1 MSNLRKRTM
10 SAVMALLFVSMAL
23 PGCLSLVLGREM
35 MEGARGPPTVSNMAT
50 YDDLSHT
57 FVINTSDTNIFTQV
71 VADDYAQISI
81 DHTVQLIII
90 NFETNMRNE
99 DIIPDGVDEREVE
112 VSLVWCDESGA
123 NCDDSDPIYY
133 VMADNGSYPQTRT
146 ELDRLD
152 PKFKDGLWELT
163 VNGRGIGWNTGVSI
177 IDSQDSW
184 SLRVTV
190 IRPCLT
196 FPETPLDCTPTIEF
210 E

>member
-1 MSNLRKRTM
+1 M
-10 SAVMALLFVSMAL
+10 SAIMALLFVSMAL

-35 MEGARGPPTVSNMAT
+35 MEGARGAPTVSNTAIP
-50 YDDLSHT
+50 YDLSHT
-57 FVINTSDTNIFTQV
+57 FVINTSDSNFVSQV
-71 VADDYAQISI
+71 TEDKYAQIPI
-81 DHTVQLIII
+81 DHTVQMIII

-99 DIIPDGVDEREVE
+99 DLILDEIDEREVH
-112 VSLVWCDESGA
+112 VRLLWCDDSGA
-123 NCDDSDPIYY
+123 NCDESDPIYE

-152 PKFKDGLWELT
+152 PKFRDGLWELT
-163 VNGRGIGWNTGVSI
+163 VEGRGIGWNTGVSI

-196 FPETPLDCTPTIEF
+196 FPETPDVCTPTIEF

>member
-1 MSNLRKRTM
+1 
-10 SAVMALLFVSMAL
+10 MALLFVSMAL

-35 MEGARGPPTVSNMAT
+35 MEGARGAPTVSNTAIP
-50 YDDLSHT
+50 YDLSLT
-57 FVINTSDTNIFTQV
+57 FVINTSDSNFVTQV
-71 VADDYAQISI
+71 TENKYAQIPI
-81 DHTVQLIII
+81 DHTVQIIII

-99 DIIPDGVDEREVE
+99 DLIPDEFDEREVH
-112 VSLVWCDESGA
+112 VRLLWCDDSGA
-123 NCDDSDPIYY
+123 NCDESDPIYE
-133 VMADNGSYPQTRT
+133 VLANNGSYPQTRT

-163 VNGRGIGWNTGVSI
+163 VEGRGVGWNTGVSI

-196 FPETPLDCTPTIEF
+196 FPETPDVCTPTIEF